1 MQLGC
6 LATTLLHTSDLVR
19 SYNMEIIKD
28 ELTGIETVF
37 IVNEDGTTIS
47 MLKTTYDELK
57 ANEAKIK

>member
-47 MLKTTYDELK
+47 MLKSTYDELK